1 MQSNLTEVKVL
12 KRPTASNP
20 GEGQGNPSNVIPWGQ
35 PPPSQGQGQGQKGQQ
50 QGQQQPGGGRGTAS
64 GGGETSL
71 GDRAGITAGL
81 TVGGNTKDTHIEG
94 KGNLPKTLKT
104 PGDDPKYQPDRSDK
118 TPEQMIAETKAKIM
132 AAAKEAESHRGP
144 GGGLPRGFD
153 KNLFKSKTPW
163 KQILHDFITTNS
175 QHHYDWGRP
184 NKRAL
189 AAGYYAPKSTTIESD
204 IEAYIAID
212 TSGSMTGPVLNQF
225 VSEIVQIMKDFLNA
239 KLTILLW
246 NTDVYK
252 QVDIDTSLQG
262 PEGATKILVGTKAE
276 SGGTDLSSIKR
287 YLDAKRIDTSAAH
300 MLICTDGHVEPD
312 PKLPKLAEPA
322 IFLINSDAGTDQV
335 IRTIKP
341 KPQIYFVDI
350 EHK

>member
-12 KRPTASNP
+12 KRPTQSQP
-20 GEGQGNPSNVIPWGQ
+20 GQGQGNPSNVIPWGQ
-35 PPPSQGQGQGQKGQQ
+35 LSPNQGQEQKGQQ
-50 QGQQQPGGGRGTAS
+50 QPRPGQGRGTSSS
-64 GGGETSL
+64 GDAMSL

-81 TVGGNTKDTHIEG
+81 SVGGNTKDTHIEG

-104 PGDDPKYQPDRSDK
+104 PGDDPKYQPDISGK
-118 TPEQMIAETKAKIM
+118 TPEQLIAETKAKIM

-225 VSEIVQIMKDFLNA
+225 VSEIVQIMKNFLNA

-252 QVDIDTSLQG
+252 QVDIDTSIQG
-262 PEGATKILVGTKAE
+262 PENATKILVGTKAE
-276 SGGTDLSSIKR
+276 SGGTDLSCIKR
-287 YLDAKRIDTSAAH
+287 YLDVKKIDTSAAH
-300 MLICTDGHVEPD
+300 MLICTDGHVESNPQ
-312 PKLPKLAEPA
+312 LPKLAEPA
-322 IFLINSDAGTDQV
+322 IFLINSDAGTDQK
-335 IRTIKP
+335 IKNIKP